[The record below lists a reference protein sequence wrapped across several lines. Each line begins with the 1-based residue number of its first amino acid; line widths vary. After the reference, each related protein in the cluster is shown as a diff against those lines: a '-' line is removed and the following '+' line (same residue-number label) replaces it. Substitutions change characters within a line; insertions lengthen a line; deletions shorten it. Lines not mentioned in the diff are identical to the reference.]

1 MKKFTS
7 VGIAALVCLLWVA
20 PLSAQDTDPTPPP
33 SASTEIFDYSLLK
46 DKVILNLFKDALDQG
61 RMYPTPAEFEAAGF
75 NYLDIEFVRSHT
87 RLRPAMIEKNKQLN
101 PELYEKRQ
109 LFMNIPMGV
118 GKILG
123 GYPSSEFRNDVFSM
137 WNYTKLF
144 GSWNHSLFQAPG
156 VWIDAAHKNGTDIMS
171 GIKFFESWTPGSG
184 AGEYA
189 DLITTKNEDGSFT
202 YAEPL
207 INCLMFFGSDGINYN
222 WEDNSYDNE
231 DVVAFH
237 KTLYKL
243 AAEKGFDNF
252 HIAIYTSS
260 AILNARNVEA
270 LFGTTETGKTTDLM
284 LNYAGGD
291 FSYNMGSSVQTAE
304 SNMGTADGLYAG
316 VWIVT
321 MDRSWSR
328 LNADEDSK
336 RCGICLWGE
345 HDQSRFMS
353 YNMGNDAMEFQS
365 NYQKLLERTFSGG
378 NRNPQNL
385 PPINDEGNN
394 WTKEGDKE
402 PLSTFCGLA
411 TFVPERTAIQGDL
424 PFTTYFN
431 LGNGERYN
439 YKGKKT
445 FGSWY
450 NMGNQDIVPTYR
462 WLVYNADT
470 KNVSSDIQP
479 EFTNEDAYMGGAA
492 LRLFGNAVS
501 AGTDVVLY
509 RAKLHVAHG
518 EPKVKI
524 AVKQGTPVQGTQ
536 ASGLSVIL
544 KKLDNDQWYE
554 IPVGD
559 TQGPEWQEKELPMT
573 GFGTGDVIEYIGL
586 RVKGSSPVYNMLVGK
601 LELSDNRIAAP
612 APIKTGSL
620 VAEVKEETT
629 RSLSLKLN
637 WAVDGTGLNA
647 ARADYG
653 LIYNDEA
660 NIDHFEIMYK
670 NGADGKIS
678 EIARSSSWT
687 GFTGNIKFEGH
698 DDEPYIGVRAASIDM
713 KTYSPVEWLKIERS
727 DSPNLPVYKDLLYC
741 ESYMPSTSAGADV
754 ARERRFLTL
763 FKTEGADQNINYST
777 QTQPQPDGSQYYDAT
792 DNVMKVS
799 QGQTITLTFRAYDTT
814 PLDKQNGLR
823 SCFGK
828 AYMDFDQS
836 HSFEPNG
843 DEMLFNLGTFE
854 AQTPAFETQD
864 NTITYT
870 IPADAA
876 VGPSRL
882 RIVFSDAWM
891 PHPGPCGE
899 TVKGFSIDFG
909 VEITGNNPSRPV
921 APDFHDQGEADEP
934 DRVRD
939 DNPNNPPQSIET
951 AQAYAGFSTCY
962 PSPAD
967 NVIFFNDVE
976 KAWVYTLNGQ
986 LVKFA
991 TGNPQS
997 LDVSDLSSGMYIVKM
1012 QYNNVIRSQKLYK
1025 K

>member
-1 MKKFTS
+1 MKKITYAC
-7 VGIAALVCLLWVA
+7 IAALVCLLWVA

-33 SASTEIFDYSLLK
+33 SASTEIFDFTPFN
-46 DKVILNLFKDALDQG
+46 DKIMLELFEKALEQG
-61 RMYPTPAEFEAAGF
+61 RKYPTQEEFEAAGF
-75 NYLDIEFVRSHT
+75 NYMDIEFVRSHT

-109 LFMNIPMGV
+109 VFMNIPS
-118 GKILG
+118 GKAKGIG
-123 GYPSSEFRNDVFSM
+123 GYPSSDFSNDVFSM

-144 GSWNHSLFQAPG
+144 GSWNHGLFQAPG
-156 VWIDAAHKNGTDIMS
+156 VWTDAAHKNGTDIMS

-189 DLITTKNEDGSFT
+189 DLITTKNEDGSYK
-202 YAEPL
+202 YAEPM
-207 INCLMFFGSDGINYN
+207 INCLMFFGFDGINYN
-222 WEDNSYDNE
+222 WEDNSYDND

-284 LNYAGGD
+284 LNYSGGD

-345 HDQSRFMS
+345 HDMSRFMS
-353 YNMGNDAMEFQS
+353 YNVGSTSLAFQS
-365 NYQKLLERTFSGG
+365 NYQKLLERAFSGG
-378 NRNPQNL
+378 NRNPASL
-385 PPINDEGNN
+385 PPISDTGNN
-394 WTKEGDKE
+394 WTQEGDKE

-445 FGSWY
+445 FGNWY

-536 ASGLSVIL
+536 TSGLSVIL

-586 RVKGSSPVYNMLVGK
+586 RVKGSSPAYNMLVGK

-612 APIKTGSL
+612 APIKANSL
-620 VAEVKEETT
+620 KVEVKEETT
-629 RSLSLKLN
+629 KSLSVKVN
-637 WAVDGTGLNA
+637 WMVDPAGVNA
-647 ARADYG
+647 TRADYG

-670 NGADGKIS
+670 NGAEGKIS
-678 EIARSSSWT
+678 EIARTSSWS
-687 GFTGNIKFEGH
+687 GFAGKIKFEST
-698 DDEPYIGVRAASIDM
+698 DDEPYIGVRAASVDM
-713 KTYSPVEWLKIERS
+713 KTYSPVEWVKVERS
-727 DSPNLPVYKDLLYC
+727 ASPDLPVYKDDTYC
-741 ESYMPSTSAGADV
+741 ESVIDPSAAGYEV
-754 ARERRFLTL
+754 ALQTRYIKTFS
-763 FKTEGADQNINYST
+763 TEGAVQDLDYTAAGPAPGKTNYV
-777 QTQPQPDGSQYYDAT
+777 DAT
-792 DNVMKVS
+792 DHVLKVN
-799 QGQTITLTFRAYDTT
+799 QGQTITLKFRAYDTST
-814 PLDKQNGLR
+814 AAKQDGLR
-823 SCFGK
+823 WCFAK
-828 AYMDFDQS
+828 AYMDFDRS
-836 HSFEPNG
+836 NSFEPDG
-843 DEMLFNLGTFE
+843 DEMLFDLGTPN
-854 AQTPAFETQD
+854 AGTPAFETQV
-864 NTITYT
+864 NSQTYT
-870 IPADAA
+870 VPADAA
-876 VGPSRL
+876 PGKSRL
-882 RIVFSDAWM
+882 RVVFSDAWFA
-891 PHPGPCGE
+891 HPGPCGK
-899 TVKGFSIDFG
+899 TSKGFSIDFG
-909 VEITGNNPSRPV
+909 VEIMGNNPARPV
-921 APDFHDQGEADEP
+921 APDLHDQGEADEP

-939 DNPNNPPQSIET
+939 DNPNDPPQSIET

-1012 QYNNVIRSQKLYK
+1012 EYNNVIRSQKLYK